1 MDDTLALPMSADD
14 AGTDASERLAV
25 LFDLHHRRLWRLARR
40 MVDDGEEARDL
51 VQDTFLRAARRLAS
65 LPPAAEAA
73 EGWLVRTLVNLCRDR
88 QRRRRVR
95 RERRGEALASPA
107 ARPGAAP
114 DPEAAA
120 VARATLE
127 RALSGL
133 PPRRR
138 AVLLLSELEPSQRLQ
153 LHLLSAGREPGEV
166 PAALTAGPRQALED
180 LAAVLGYRRFD
191 LLDSAL
197 VDTVQAAR
205 TNLAGPAGV
214 VLDAS
219 LHVRTVTGLEN
230 EKIHVD
236 LKLTVPGTDE
246 QEPAAGGAP
255 LRPGT
260 LLSTSLSLNAGET
273 VVVGTSRVDGGE
285 EGLVLLLTALR

>member
-1 MDDTLALPMSADD
+1 VDDTLALPMSADD
-14 AGTDASERLAV
+14 AGTDAGTAAGDRLAV
-25 LFDLHHRRLWRLARR
+25 LFDLHHRRLWNLARR

-51 VQDTFLRAARRLAS
+51 VQETFLRAAGHLAS
-65 LPPAAEAA
+65 LPLAAGAA

-138 AVLLLSELEPSQRLQ
+138 AVLLLSDIEGQPVARVAELLGIGRVTVRW
-153 LHLLSAGREPGEV
+153 HLSKAR
-166 PAALTAGPRQALED
+166 AD
-180 LAAVLGYRRFD
+180 LAA
-191 LLDSAL
+191 AL
-197 VDTVQAAR
+197 VV
-205 TNLAGPAGV
+205 
-214 VLDAS
+214 
-219 LHVRTVTGLEN
+219 H
-230 EKIHVD
+230 
-236 LKLTVPGTDE
+236 
-246 QEPAAGGAP
+246 
-255 LRPGT
+255 RP
-260 LLSTSLSLNAGET
+260 
-273 VVVGTSRVDGGE
+273 E
-285 EGLVLLLTALR
+285 EDR